1 MLISGKRRSGKLTIV
16 PPPTLSWRFD
26 SDSIAVNPMPSRE
39 VSTFKL
45 NWNNNT
51 NIKATGLVAG
61 KTGATN
67 AIKIKNGEVG
77 TFSGSVWQGNG
88 ILSAH
93 FRFRPE
99 LATDMVLAQRRDGNN
114 DGQMVMG
121 IRKKNANQFAP
132 FIWIGN
138 TSTGVGLADG
148 TLDPS
153 KYHNY
158 NEFIDVVFVR
168 AGGNLY
174 IYVNGVL
181 EISTLTT
188 NYGTNSGGWYF
199 GRDVRDNNQIFN
211 GTLEMMSFWD
221 GVQLS
226 QEQILACNDL
236 M

>member
-1 MLISGKRRSGKLTIV
+1 MLITGNRRKSNRVVV
-16 PPPTLSWRFD
+16 PPPSLSWRFN
-26 SDSIAVNPMPSRE
+26 SDNINVNPMPSQE
-39 VSTFKL
+39 VPTFKL
-45 NWNNNT
+45 NWSTNA

-61 KTGATN
+61 KNGEVN
-67 AIKIKNGEVG
+67 AIKIKNGELG

-88 ILSAH
+88 VLSVH

-121 IRKKNANQFAP
+121 IRKKNATQFAP

-148 TLDPS
+148 TLDPA

-168 AGGNLY
+168 AGGNLF

-181 EISTLTT
+181 EISTLVT
-188 NYGTNSGGWYF
+188 NYGTNGGGWYF

-226 QEQILACNDL
+226 QEQILACNSL